1 MLIATSPRLSSDQER
16 KKSAEEAYPV
26 EVDCMS
32 SKCDSDIFCGKR
44 GDTETYEEHS
54 RNIPYSQSTDERMT
68 DRITTKQPEELSDY
82 QQTINAQSPFY
93 HNYVKPTIMQSE
105 IQHHTKQ
112 PTESQGEEFIYYIQ
126 HAEAPSEELDSFL
139 QTAVPTNDL
148 CNLLQAAT
156 VESEESTLKTLIVG
170 SEELHGSTE
179 MPTVQSELGNPPQ
192 ISTAQSDHLTN
203 HLQIPTVISDKFCN
217 TLQTA
222 SLESEEPFKSS
233 HTVTVQSEEPF
244 TSSYASTVQ
253 SEEPLKSLKT
263 ALVQSED
270 TLKSL
275 KTAAVQSEEF
285 CSVIQMPAVLS
296 EKPLD
301 CLQTKTI
308 HLVEPCYSLWTT
320 TDQSEELNRPLQ
332 TSTIQSERLGDLL
345 ITASIQPLDL
355 YHSKEAQTTQVRDR
369 LEQSALDDLY
379 RTGQAIPNHSKV
391 QYQSMQAT
399 TVQAKCHH
407 TMKATEDKVDSTVN
421 SGQRSSTQSAQ
432 PYYVKQTSTVQSEEI
447 YLSRTCDSH
456 WSDSVTA
463 NKVAV
468 EGDLNG

>member
-1 MLIATSPRLSSDQER
+1 MLIATSPRLSSDQEK
-16 KKSAEEAYPV
+16 KKSIEEAYPV

-32 SKCDSDIFCGKR
+32 SKCDSDIFCDKR

-68 DRITTKQPEELSDY
+68 DWITAKQPEELSDN

-93 HNYVKPTIMQSE
+93 SNYVKTTIMQSE
-105 IQHHTKQ
+105 IQPHTKQ

-126 HAEAPSEELDSFL
+126 HAEAPSEELDSFQ
-139 QTAVPTNDL
+139 QTAVPTEDL
-148 CNLLQAAT
+148 CNLLQTAT
-156 VESEESTLKTLIVG
+156 VESEESTHKTLVIG
-170 SEELHGSTE
+170 SEELHGSIQ
-179 MPTVQSELGNPPQ
+179 MPNVQWELGNPPQ

-217 TLQTA
+217 HLKTA
-222 SLESEEPFKSS
+222 SLESEGPFKSS
-233 HTVTVQSEEPF
+233 HIVTVQSEEPF

-253 SEEPLKSLKT
+253 SEEPLKSLK
-263 ALVQSED
+263 AAPVQSED

-285 CSVIQMPAVLS
+285 CSAIQMPAVLS

-320 TDQSEELNRPLQ
+320 TEQSEELNRPLQ
-332 TSTIQSERLGDLL
+332 TERLGDLP
-345 ITASIQPLDL
+345 ITASIQSLDL
-355 YHSKEAQTTQVRDR
+355 YHSKEAQPVQVRDR

-379 RTGQAIPNHSKV
+379 HTGQAIPNHSEV
-391 QYQSMQAT
+391 QYQSMHTT

-407 TMKATEDKVDSTVN
+407 TMKATEDTVDSTVN

-432 PYYVKQTSTVQSEEI
+432 PYYVKQTSTVQSEVI